1 MKKFYILA
9 AIAAANLGLTGC
21 GTTGQTLFNDLL
33 NNLNTELQNSGD
45 TSNTTNMITSVL
57 GAVTTSSAVT
67 ASEMAGTWSYNG
79 SKCYFESENI
89 LAQLGGQAAVG
100 TIEKNINTQIEKV
113 GIKKGACTFT
123 FNNGQFS
130 AVIGS
135 KKISGTYKLDEANG
149 KLTLSTAYGFGNI
162 TCNVSRNGNTTLNL
176 LFPADKL
183 LQMAQL
189 VGTLT
194 GGTSL
199 SALSS
204 LLGNYNGMQ
213 VGLQLYKQKN

>member
-1 MKKFYILA
+1 MGRIHRYRTALSRRHRSGGFGIHSPFAFNFVLNVLRERLPYYAYDELLSQRSLVAASVKKY
-9 AIAAANLGLTGC
+9 
-21 GTTGQTLFNDLL
+21 
-33 NNLNTELQNSGD
+33 
-45 TSNTTNMITSVL
+45 
-57 GAVTTSSAVT
+57 
-67 ASEMAGTWSYNG
+67 
-79 SKCYFESENI
+79 KRHP
-89 LAQLGGQAAVG
+89 
-100 TIEKNINTQIEKV
+100 
-113 GIKKGACTFT
+113 
-123 FNNGQFS
+123 

-149 KLTLSTAYGFGNI
+149 KLTLSTAYGLGNI